1 MTVLAASSCSGV
13 KVSDGCGPDGV
24 TDFDGREDETSED
37 GDSEDGD
44 EETGLPDPDTPPPGL
59 DDPPLHDTSTEITA
73 ATTPTRHATIRLITQ
88 HLHWCHK
95 SRKRPLRP
103 GIPPTLEPHTNPRRQ
118 QRETL
123 TKS

>member
-1 MTVLAASSCSGV
+1 MLSEIRKYSMTVLAASSCSGV

-44 EETGLPDPDTPPPGL
+44 NETGLPDPDTPPS
-59 DDPPLHDTSTEITA
+59 DSSHNTSIG
-73 ATTPTRHATIRLITQ
+73 ATIPNR
-88 HLHWCHK
+88 H
-95 SRKRPLRP
+95 LRP
-103 GIPPTLEPHTNPRRQ
+103 GIPPTLEPHTNTWRQ